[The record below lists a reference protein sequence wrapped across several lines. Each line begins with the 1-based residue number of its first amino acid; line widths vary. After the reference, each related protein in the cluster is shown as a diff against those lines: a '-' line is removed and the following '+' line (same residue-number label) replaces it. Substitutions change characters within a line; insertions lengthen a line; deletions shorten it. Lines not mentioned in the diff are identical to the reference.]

1 MLAINSGVQI
11 ASPARAD
18 KIFPFSYNC
27 GHTETLNGH
36 DVPPME

>member
-1 MLAINSGVQI
+1 MLTINRSEVI
-11 ASPARAD
+11 ACPPGTD